1 MRPLPS
7 DAGATVDPLGRLL
20 ASLSQT
26 TKSTSPTAANYNTAC
41 DASNLNGMQITY
53 FSCQPT
59 LKHFNSLPQQTAVDT
74 IIVNTLS
81 MTSWMGNPQPN
92 MSM

>member
-1 MRPLPS
+1 VRPLPS